1 MSSVVHFEIVFG
13 LLVFVGVLMYQRER
27 KNRLVNA
34 YQQDDDDLHKLQSE
48 EQDILQMIHSQ
59 QLTNNNTDTSMVCTS
74 S

>member
-1 MSSVVHFEIVFG
+1 
-13 LLVFVGVLMYQRER
+13 MYQRER

-59 QLTNNNTDTSMVCTS
+59 QLTNNNTDTSMVCMS
-74 S
+74 SY